1 MNSKDLK
8 NISNLSQSVLSESTT
23 GQESF
28 LDKWPYTSPYL
39 EEKKKYKYKNC
50 GCGKNPCKTYG
61 MEAAP
66 VEEGVT
72 HSGLEKVASKL
83 EKASKTHKKQAE
95 KIRGHVKDMQSE
107 ELAPHLKKFDADN
120 KRKFLESGKKAQAE
134 RQAKID
140 AYKKHKNEVLAKGG
154 RPVDALD
161 SWMQKNLKK
170 EDYSPA
176 AKLLESGLFTEEEI
190 IKLTIG

>member
-61 MEAAP
+61 KEAAP

-72 HSGLEKVASKL
+72 HAGLEKVASKL
-83 EKASKTHKKQAE
+83 EKASKTHKKQAA

-170 EDYSPA
+170 EDYAPA

>member
-1 MNSKDLK
+1 
-8 NISNLSQSVLSESTT
+8 
-23 GQESF
+23 
-28 LDKWPYTSPYL
+28 
-39 EEKKKYKYKNC
+39 
-50 GCGKNPCKTYG
+50 

-72 HSGLEKVASKL
+72 HAGLEKVASKL

-170 EDYSPA
+170 EDYAPA